1 MGRRH
6 QLSAS
11 RELNYAHN
19 LRNLWNLPLQR
30 LGIYCQPFQLPGGYM
45 KISPQ
50 ASCLGPD
57 WIGME
62 RYCSVIE
69 ETIPFRILTTKET
82 ASLIWRYLRG
92 PLKEVDES
100 VVVLIDYLNTRPNYF
115 HWFLD
120 ALPRVLAAEAY
131 GKITGEPFKI
141 VLPKALAPW
150 QRESLAFLDVPYE
163 RLIRM
168 PPLAHENLG
177 WSFEKL
183 FTSFSHRHTR
193 QSSTGH
199 FDALSPDAISALSEK
214 LITGAERGL
223 RNEES
228 GKRIYVSRGGATLR
242 QVCNEEVIMAYLT
255 RYGFELLH
263 LDRMNL
269 QQQIQRF
276 RQATHV
282 ISAHGGA
289 LTNLMYLTPGCQV
302 LEIFQEGH
310 GIRPDFFQLV
320 ALRDGLYTFAVVPSI
335 NAKNDIEIPIA
346 ILSRF
351 LEASL

>member
-11 RELNYAHN
+11 RTLNYAHN
-19 LRNLWNLPLQR
+19 IRNLWDFPLQR
-30 LGIYCQPFQLPGGYM
+30 LDIYCKPFQLPGGYI
-45 KISPQ
+45 KVSSQ

-57 WIGME
+57 WIGLE
-62 RYCSVIE
+62 RYLSVIE
-69 ETIPFRILTTKET
+69 ETIPFRILKTKEK
-82 ASLIWRYLRG
+82 ASLIWKYLKG
-92 PLKEVDES
+92 PLGAVDES
-100 VVVLIDYLNTRPNYF
+100 VVVLVDYLNTRPNYF

-120 ALPRVLAAEAY
+120 ALPRILAAEAY
-131 GKITGEPFKI
+131 GRIAGESFKI
-141 VLPKALAPW
+141 VVPNGLTLW
-150 QRESLAFLDVPYE
+150 QRDALAFLGIPCE
-163 RLIRM
+163 QLIHL
-168 PPLAHENLG
+168 PPPAHEGAG

-183 FTSFSHRHTR
+183 FTSFSHRHIR
-193 QSSTGH
+193 YSRTGH
-199 FDALSPDAISALSEK
+199 FDALNPDAVSALSER
-214 LITGAERGL
+214 LIKGAERGL
-223 RNEES
+223 RKEEFS
-228 GKRIYVSRGGATLR
+228 KRIYVSRGGATLR
-242 QVCNEEVIMAYLT
+242 QVYNEEAIMTYLS

-263 LDRMNL
+263 LDKMNL

-276 RQATHV
+276 RVATHV

-289 LTNLMYLTPGCQV
+289 LTNLMYLAPGCQV

-320 ALRDGLYTFAVVPSI
+320 ALRDGLYSFALVPSI
-335 NAKNDIEIPIA
+335 NAKNDIEIPIT